1 MKEFGTIGD
10 LINAYKTLPC
20 DAYIYC
26 SKSVIETE
34 YLEKGKYLVIESE
47 EENEYV
53 ETEVGEV
60 PKQAYD
66 LDMSALVDVE
76 TFKDILD
83 FQYKLNPKTQYKD
96 CINAIGYYLS
106 NDEFLDE

>member
-10 LINAYKTLPC
+10 LINAYKAIPC

-34 YLEKGKYLVIESE
+34 NLEEDG
-47 EENEYV
+47 YV
-53 ETEVGEV
+53 ETEDGEV

-66 LDMSALVDVE
+66 LGMSSLVDVE
-76 TFKDILD
+76 TFKDILS
-83 FQYKLNPKTQYKD
+83 FQYKLNPKTLYKD
-96 CINAIGYYLS
+96 CIKAIEYYLS
-106 NDEFLDE
+106 NDDFLDE